1 LVTPQPA
8 GPMTAPTQHRKNRT
22 AHQGKTQPAD
32 PQKSVKPQTQQAA
45 AVAQHN
51 TTPNPDL

>member
-1 LVTPQPA
+1 
-8 GPMTAPTQHRKNRT
+8 MTAPTQHRKNRT

-51 TTPNPDL
+51 TTPNSDL